1 MQLGRKRPA
10 VNLRSQIKE
19 ICLTVAL
26 TILLITTIF
35 MAYNQYVST
44 VDFINLNNNYLFF
57 AIVGSNTL
65 LIFLVFLLSWNQ
77 KNDKNLILHSHST
90 LEHHQK
96 LLLNNKDA
104 RYFTWDVKNKKIY
117 MSNKCFSLSKIKSM
131 NSVSFEEFVSRV
143 QTKDI
148 NFYQLANRAIQGKI
162 DQIEASFRYQTNIA
176 NKWFKLKGRLMNNTH
191 GNPYIS
197 GLLIDVTHDRNQEI
211 NTQRLHRTLNEVI
224 DSLPLS
230 FVLWNSK
237 NQLVMCNSKYRDF
250 YSLPPSVTKPGT
262 SKSEIIQLSMKS
274 LVEIDIQKD
283 PDNSLP
289 GLISQQEIQLRDKRW
304 ILKTEIKTGAGYIA
318 SMALDISNQKMSQ
331 QDLLN
336 NENELINKVEEL
348 DNLRRKQDIQ
358 SKQLIEL
365 TERYSSERDN
375 IEELENNKSKFLLNM
390 SHELRT
396 PLNAIIGFSDFLK
409 NQVIDDPDKIKEY
422 AQDIYES
429 GNELLGII
437 SNIESMTS
445 LEKEDVKINKKSQK
459 INTIVDEVLADF
471 RADIIDKNINV
482 KNHFD
487 FRENLFCN
495 ETAIRQIITNILSN
509 AIKYNKDGGTI
520 SINNNVQNGWL
531 NLEIADNGHGMTN
544 EEIDIIFK
552 PFNKSRRSNII
563 NQEGSRL
570 GLPIAS
576 TLVQIHDG
584 NIDIKSAP
592 GKGTCVTISVPLIS
606 HESAPKNQKSA

>member
-10 VNLRSQIKE
+10 VNLQIQIKE
-19 ICLTVAL
+19 ICLSVAL
-26 TILLITTIF
+26 TILFITTIF

-44 VDFINLNNNYLFF
+44 VGFINLNNNYLFF

-65 LIFLVFLLSWNQ
+65 LILLVFLLSWNQ
-77 KNDKNLILHSHST
+77 KNEKNLILHSHST

-143 QTKDI
+143 QTEDI

-176 NKWFKLKGRLMNNTH
+176 NKWFKLKGRLMNNTR

-237 NQLVMCNSKYRDF
+237 SQLVMCNSKYRDF
-250 YSLPPSVTKPGT
+250 YSLPPSVTKSGT

-409 NQVIDDPDKIKEY
+409 NQIIDDPDKIKEY

>member
-10 VNLRSQIKE
+10 VNLQSQIKE
-19 ICLTVAL
+19 ICLSVAL
-26 TILLITTIF
+26 TILFITTIF

-44 VDFINLNNNYLFF
+44 IGFINLNNNYLLF

-65 LIFLVFLLSWNQ
+65 LILLVFLLSWNQ
-77 KNDKNLILHSHST
+77 KNEKNLILHSHST

>member
-1 MQLGRKRPA
+1 
-10 VNLRSQIKE
+10 
-19 ICLTVAL
+19 
-26 TILLITTIF
+26 
-35 MAYNQYVST
+35 
-44 VDFINLNNNYLFF
+44 
-57 AIVGSNTL
+57 
-65 LIFLVFLLSWNQ
+65 
-77 KNDKNLILHSHST
+77 
-90 LEHHQK
+90 
-96 LLLNNKDA
+96 
-104 RYFTWDVKNKKIY
+104 
-117 MSNKCFSLSKIKSM
+117 MSSI
-131 NSVSFEEFVSRV
+131 SFEEFISRV
-143 QTKDI
+143 HAKDI
-148 NFYQLANRAIQGKI
+148 NFYQLANSAIQGKI
-162 DQIEASFRYQTNIA
+162 DQIEVSFKYQTNIA
-176 NKWFKLKGRLMNNTH
+176 NKWFKLKGSLMNNSH

-197 GLLIDVTHDRNQEI
+197 GLLFDITRDRSQEI
-211 NTQRLHRTLNEVI
+211 NAQRLQKTLSEVI
-224 DSLPLS
+224 NSLPLS

-262 SKSEIIQLSMKS
+262 SKSEIAQLSMKS
-274 LVEIDIQKD
+274 MVELDVQKD
-283 PDNSLP
+283 PNNQLS

-318 SMALDISNQKMSQ
+318 SMALDISNQKISQ

-336 NENELINKVEEL
+336 NENELISKVEEL

-375 IEELENNKSKFLLNM
+375 IEELENDKSKFLLNM

-409 NQVIDDPDKIKEY
+409 NQVIDDPDKIREY

-437 SNIESMTS
+437 SDIESMTN

-459 INTIVDEVLADF
+459 INAVVDEVLADF
-471 RADIIDKNINV
+471 RADIIKKNIIV

-487 FRENLFCN
+487 FRENIFCN
-495 ETAIRQIITNILSN
+495 ETAIRQIITNIISN
-509 AIKYNKDGGTI
+509 AIKYNKDGGAI

-552 PFNKSRRSNII
+552 PFNKSRRSSII

-570 GLPIAS
+570 GLPIAN
-576 TLVQIHDG
+576 TLIQIHDG
-584 NIDIKSAP
+584 NIDIKSKP

-606 HESAPKNQKSA
+606 HESTPKTQKSA

>member
-10 VNLRSQIKE
+10 VNLQSQIKE

-77 KNDKNLILHSHST
+77 KNEKNLILHSHST

-176 NKWFKLKGRLMNNTH
+176 NKWFKLKGRLMNNTR

-237 NQLVMCNSKYRDF
+237 SQLVMCNSKYRDF
-250 YSLPPSVTKPGT
+250 YSLPPSVTKSGT